1 MERVS
6 PALELA
12 LGNVIGLVFDACQNK
27 KQTKNHNKK
36 AVLYDR
42 AIRAI

>member
-27 KQTKNHNKK
+27 KQTKNHKK